1 MVVCADAR
9 KKRHQGSPAATN
21 LTERVAAALFTKDG
35 ENLKSGV
42 LTASRWGSLAPET
55 SAGRRTPILCGGRCR
70 GAARRAGDGSRVGMS
85 FLFF

>member
-42 LTASRWGSLAPET
+42 LTASRWG
-55 SAGRRTPILCGGRCR
+55 R
-70 GAARRAGDGSRVGMS
+70 
-85 FLFF
+85 